1 MKKIYEL
8 EDLDCA
14 ACAAKIEE
22 AIKNIDGVEDISVNF
37 IMQSMTV
44 SYSAYASEKDVF
56 EQIKKCTKK
65 IEPDCVIKG

>member
-14 ACAAKIEE
+14 ACAAKIED
-22 AIKNIDGVEDISVNF
+22 AVKNIDGVEDASVNF
-37 IMQSMTV
+37 MMQSMTV
-44 SYSAYASEKDVF
+44 SYSAYANEKDVF
-56 EQIKKCTKK
+56 EQIKKCAKK

>member
-1 MKKIYEL
+1 MKKNYEL

-22 AIKNIDGVEDISVNF
+22 AIKNIDGVEDVSVNF

-44 SYSAYASEKDVF
+44 HILLMLVKKMYLSKLKSAL
-56 EQIKKCTKK
+56 KK
-65 IEPDCVIKG
+65 